1 MKKIFSDSNEIK
13 AHWKSIRE
21 YEDSS
26 SIDEIKQNEFLNG
39 ITDEFNLSEM
49 PLLSRRKFLTLL
61 SASAALTVTACTDYR
76 DKGEIVPYTRK
87 PEEITIGKA
96 NYYASTCDA
105 CYQNCGIL
113 IKTREGRPIKIDGNP
128 DHPINKGKICNKG
141 QANIL
146 NLYDP
151 ERLKNPIEKT
161 TNSAFIEINWDKL
174 DEQIIKKLRGA
185 FSTGKEIALITHKN
199 YSPTSKKMFDEFK
212 KTYPTTKIYS
222 YELFSQA
229 NKLSAWQKCY
239 GNSNL
244 PILQIDKA
252 KIILSLDS
260 DFLAT
265 DGDVMENI
273 RHYTQNRD
281 VKNIKEFNRLYVVE
295 GAMSLT
301 GMNAD
306 YRLRLRPDAQFE
318 FVMSLLNEFVVNRNL
333 TASGVD
339 SGFGNE
345 LKKYSLN
352 NFIKNYSLD
361 PEVINNLVNDLLN
374 NRGRSIVLAGSGMSE
389 STHIAVNILNE
400 ILGNTSLYDENYSR
414 VSNQELSS
422 NFSLEELIAAMKN
435 KKVSAVIFYD
445 TNPAY
450 HFPNNDYVTAM
461 KEVGLS
467 ICLTENENETSELC
481 DYVLPINH
489 TLESWGDLR
498 TRTGTISLQQPVIAP
513 IYNTRQKESILLAW
527 INGSVTEKNYYEFI
541 RNRWEKDFYPLLKLS
556 ADFESFWYAS
566 LHDGV
571 VSFSE
576 KLTQRSKLKIDS
588 ASLIKSSDLPLN
600 SAVLAGKTDKFIVQL
615 IENQNF
621 GAGRFANNGWL
632 QEIPHPITKIVWD
645 NYAAISKK
653 TAREL
658 GVKDND
664 VIEVVRQLTDGYHKL
679 KVPCF
684 IQAGQADNLISLELG
699 YGRTKCG
706 EVGKDV
712 GVNTSKLIASGSL
725 FSKNFF
731 AVRVKK
737 TGQRYNLVTAQEHH
751 SLEDE
756 FVKDI
761 HRKRKIIQEGT
772 LQQYLNDP
780 KFIQKE
786 KHDVFSIT
794 NEVEYEGIKWAMS
807 IDLNKCIGCNGC
819 VSACISENNI
829 PVVGKEQVEKG
840 REMHWMRID
849 RYYSGSPEEPIVSNQ
864 PMLCQHCDNAP
875 CENVCPVAATN
886 HSPDGLNQMAYN
898 RCVGTRYC
906 SNNCPYKVRRFNFLD
921 FRDTFEEGYYAQQ
934 PISLLN
940 NPEVTVRSRGVMEK
954 CTFCIQRIMEARQ
967 AAVEE
972 GRELKGSDVM
982 TACQVACPSE
992 AIEFGDMNDPYSE
1005 VSKNRKHE
1013 LGYHVLEEIN
1023 VRPNVT
1029 YIAKLRN
1036 THSEKV

>member
-1 MKKIFSDSNEIK
+1 MTKTFSDANEIRVP
-13 AHWKSIRE
+13 WKSIRE
-21 YEDSS
+21 YENSS
-26 SIDEIKQNEFLNG
+26 SVDEIKKNEFLDSVTN
-39 ITDEFNLSEM
+39 DFNLSEM
-49 PLLSRRKFLTLL
+49 TLLSRRKFLALL
-61 SASAALTVTACTDYR
+61 SASAAVTVTACTDYR

-105 CYQNCGIL
+105 CSLNCGIL

-151 ERLKNPIEKT
+151 ERLKNPIEKAA
-161 TNSAFIEINWDKL
+161 NSTFIDVNWNKI
-174 DEQIIKKLRGA
+174 DEQLIKKLRVA
-185 FSTGKEIALITHKN
+185 VSSDKEIALVTHAN
-199 YSPTSKKMFDEFK
+199 YSPSAKKLFDEFK
-212 KTYPTTKIYS
+212 KTYPNTKIYS
-222 YELFSQA
+222 YELFPQA

-239 GNSNL
+239 GDSKL

-265 DGDVMENI
+265 DGEVMENI

-281 VKNIKEFNRLYVVE
+281 VKNTQAFNRLYVVE

-306 YRLRLRPDAQFE
+306 YRVRLRPDAQFE
-318 FVMSLLNEFVVNRNL
+318 FVMSLLNEFVINRNL

-339 SGFGNE
+339 SRFINE

-352 NFIKNYSLD
+352 NFIKIYSLD
-361 PEVINNLVNDLLN
+361 PEVIDNLVNDLLS
-374 NRGRSIVLAGSGMSE
+374 NRGKSIVFVGSGMSE

-414 VSNQELSS
+414 VSNQESSS
-422 NFSLEELIAAMKN
+422 NYSLEELISAMKN
-435 KKVSAVIFYD
+435 EKVSAVIFYD

-461 KEVGLS
+461 KDVGLS

-481 DYVLPINH
+481 NYVLPINH
-489 TLESWGDLR
+489 TLESWGDFS

-513 IYNTRQKESILLAW
+513 IYNTRQKESILLTW
-527 INGSVTEKNYYEFI
+527 INGSFTEKNYHEFI
-541 RNRWEKDFYPLLKLS
+541 RNRWEKDFYPSLKFS
-556 ADFESFWYAS
+556 ADFESFWYAA

-571 VSFSE
+571 VTYTE
-576 KLTQRSKLKIDS
+576 KSYEKRKLNI
-588 ASLIKSSDLPLN
+588 ATSSIN
-600 SAVLAGKTDKFIVQL
+600 NFTDKNEKYLVQL
-615 IENQNF
+615 LENQNF
-621 GAGRFANNGWL
+621 SDGRFANNGWL
-632 QEIPHPITKIVWD
+632 QEIPNPVSKIVWD
-645 NYAAISKK
+645 NYAAISTK

-664 VIEVVRQLTDGYHKL
+664 VIEVEVGNHKL
-679 KVPCF
+679 NVPCF
-684 IQAGQADNLISLELG
+684 IQAGQADNLISIELG

-712 GVNTSKLIASGSL
+712 GVNTNKLIASGNLYST
-725 FSKNFF
+725 NFLS
-731 AVRVKK
+731 ARIKK
-737 TGQRYNLVTAQEHH
+737 TGRKYNLVTAQEHH
-751 SLEDE
+751 SLDDE

-772 LQQYLNDP
+772 LQQYLADP

-786 KHDVFSIT
+786 KPDVFSIT
-794 NEVEYEGIKWAMS
+794 NEVEYKSVKWAMS

-875 CENVCPVAATN
+875 CEIVCPVAATN
-886 HSPDGLNQMAYN
+886 HSPDGLNQMVYN

-906 SNNCPYKVRRFNFLD
+906 SNNCPYKVRRFNFFD
-921 FRDTFEEGYYAQQ
+921 FRETFEEGYYAQQ
-934 PISLLN
+934 PVSLLN
-940 NPEVTVRSRGVMEK
+940 NPEVTIRSRGVMEK

-967 AAVEE
+967 IAVEE
-972 GRELKGSDVM
+972 GKELKGSDVM

-992 AIEFGDMNDPYSE
+992 AIEFGDMNDPDSQ